1 MAWGNSVFN
10 QNPAYSLYYM
20 HAKQDIVTQGFRK
33 GREKK
38 RRWGNICTKHLIAK
52 TQPEHTCCCFNN

>member
-33 GREKK
+33 GMEKK
-38 RRWGNICTKHLIAK
+38 RR
-52 TQPEHTCCCFNN
+52 

>member
-10 QNPAYSLYYM
+10 QNQAYSLYYM

-33 GREKK
+33 GREK
-38 RRWGNICTKHLIAK
+38 NVDEEIFVQSI
-52 TQPEHTCCCFNN
+52 

>member
-33 GREKK
+33 GRGKK
-38 RRWGNICTKHLIAK
+38 RLYKAFDCKNAA
-52 TQPEHTCCCFNN
+52 